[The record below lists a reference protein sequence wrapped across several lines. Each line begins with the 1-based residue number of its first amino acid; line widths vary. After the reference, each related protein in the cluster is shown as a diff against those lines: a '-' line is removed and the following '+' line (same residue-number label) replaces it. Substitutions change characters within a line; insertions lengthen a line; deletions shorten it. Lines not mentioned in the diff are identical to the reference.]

1 MQVKVNSLKCTII
14 FAQPTKKDYFFTHIR
29 CESIFFSFFV
39 IFTKFTKLLQYLFL
53 KSGNK
58 KDIIKSEGRIL
69 SLITLRQ
76 IEKSYHSSAGCVH
89 ALKNI
94 NLSIVDGES
103 VAIVGQSGSGKSTL
117 MNILGLLDIS
127 AKGEY
132 ILNGRNIN
140 TLSADERSLLR
151 SRELGFVFQGFN
163 LLSRMSALENVE
175 LPLIYAN
182 ISREKRR
189 ELALGALE
197 QVGLSHRVFHR
208 PSEMSGGQQQRVA
221 IARAIIRSPSIL
233 LADEPTGNLDSS
245 SGKEILDLLCDL
257 NRRGSTVILITH
269 DNDIA
274 KCMSRCIRI
283 SDGCIVYDSKFS

>member
-1 MQVKVNSLKCTII
+1 M
-14 FAQPTKKDYFFTHIR
+14 
-29 CESIFFSFFV
+29 
-39 IFTKFTKLLQYLFL
+39 KL
-53 KSGNK
+53 GNK
-58 KDIIKSEGRIL
+58 KDIIKSEGLIL

-76 IEKSYHSSAGCVH
+76 IEKYYHSSAGCVH

-94 NLSIVDGES
+94 NLSITDGES

-163 LLSRMSALENVE
+163 LLSKMNALENVE

-182 ISREKRR
+182 ISREKRL
-189 ELALGALE
+189 ELALEALE
-197 QVGLSHRVFHR
+197 QVGLSHRLSHR